1 MSPSTLP
8 PLGPVRVAL
17 FVRAD
22 PATDTVERLGELV
35 ARARRLEDR
44 DVVAEVE
51 VKTWTTVR
59 PALEALSDSASSVSA
74 TVAAFQAWA
83 DRAGYSLAPAF
94 TRCETRSLLHSGSS
108 TELRVP
114 VASLAVYEGGE
125 LRWVAPCV
133 DDDRTYTVEDCLA
146 ALEGGV
152 ITPVSDRGLS
162 LQYHET
168 DALAEPSE
176 PPQ

>member
-1 MSPSTLP
+1 MTTPP
-8 PLGPVRVAL
+8 PLGPVRVDL

-22 PATDTVERLGELV
+22 SAADTVERLSDLV

-44 DVVAEVE
+44 DTVAEVE

-59 PALEALSDSASSVSA
+59 PALEALSDSASSVST
-74 TVAAFQAWA
+74 TVATFQAWA
-83 DRAGYSLAPAF
+83 DRTGYSLAPAF
-94 TRCETRSLLHSGSS
+94 ARRETRSLLHPGSS

-114 VASLAVYEGGE
+114 VASLAVYEDGE
-125 LRWVAPCV
+125 LRWVAPCA
-133 DDDRTYTVEDCLA
+133 DDDRSYDVEDCLA
-146 ALEGGV
+146 ALEDGV
-152 ITPVSDRGLS
+152 LTPAPDRELS
-162 LQYHET
+162 LQYHER